1 MTRSLKKKF
10 PIEYKN
16 NAPICNGKSNFLY
29 KKNVEKSAKGDYVF
43 NSKFQNTPK
52 ERVVIHLSKLILDK
66 LIFEEIRENQK
77 LVYSAGYFTSLNSL
91 PTANH
96 IMYFYFETD
105 PKKKDLV
112 FDQIDQILLKI
123 KTNNFDDK
131 YLINAKKK
139 YINDLEQSKQSNN
152 FWISVILNRFFDGEK
167 FSTIENIDKTVNS
180 ISKEDISNYFKN
192 SFNDNF
198 VKASFLPKE

>member
-1 MTRSLKKKF
+1 M
-10 PIEYKN
+10 
-16 NAPICNGKSNFLY
+16 
-29 KKNVEKSAKGDYVF
+29 
-43 NSKFQNTPK
+43 
-52 ERVVIHLSKLILDK
+52 
-66 LIFEEIRENQK
+66 IFEEIRESQK

-96 IMYFYFETD
+96 TMYFYFKTD

-167 FSTIENIDKTVNS
+167 FSTIENINKTINS
-180 ISKEDISNYFKN
+180 ISKEDISNYLKN

>member
-1 MTRSLKKKF
+1 
-10 PIEYKN
+10 
-16 NAPICNGKSNFLY
+16 
-29 KKNVEKSAKGDYVF
+29 
-43 NSKFQNTPK
+43 
-52 ERVVIHLSKLILDK
+52 
-66 LIFEEIRENQK
+66 
-77 LVYSAGYFTSLNSL
+77 
-91 PTANH
+91 
-96 IMYFYFETD
+96 MYFYFKTD

-167 FSTIENIDKTVNS
+167 FSTIENIDKTINS
-180 ISKEDISNYFKN
+180 ILKEDISNYFKN